1 MESKTHVYVSAT
13 GAKGNPNEGT
23 FSSPSSTGSF
33 LIRAPLTIDDD
44 SDFESSGGYSGV
56 DGSGGGSGSGSEYL
70 SGEEFETASER
81 PSLGGETDEEMVE
94 ENGGAGRYTVSRPF
108 VADSDHGSV
117 ENSVVDEEENFVSVV
132 ENLESKQF
140 TPVAQLSMDDEFDE
154 MLGDEEMVSD
164 AENGGFS
171 GAVEVPGGVKSLP
184 RIKAAVDV
192 EVGGEEEESQEPTN
206 SALDNQSE
214 SSSNAE
220 VQNGVLE
227 NLVVEEVSHGDI
239 PKAPLESMVESK
251 EDIVGEILKLDR
263 DESGVVNV
271 GGTVARDRGSKSEKL
286 ESQTEPEVDL
296 GAELLEPLSATEVEY
311 TECAVENNGF
321 PTLRPSESS
330 QSFSIQEIVN
340 MVKDGL
346 PKINGSEPSKDAF
359 PSDGI
364 LTVDS
369 SEISQPISTRE
380 VVNNEN
386 DGRPE
391 ITRGD
396 KSENSNQVEGEK
408 VVLSNEDIEELIFGS
423 PETNQRMNEVDQG
436 LASPSHSKMDSQ
448 DHSETA
454 ETAET
459 ADSESQGTEPFDS
472 AALAALLK
480 AATGVR
486 PDAGSI
492 RITSKDGS
500 KVYSVKPPFHSDSS
514 NITDIVSQDNVS
526 DEEKKIIEKIQ
537 LLKVKFLRLVHRL
550 GLSPNDS
557 LVEQV
562 LYRLALATRSHSSLE
577 FSLESAKK
585 AAMKLEAEGKE
596 DLGFS
601 LDILVLGKTGV
612 GKSATINSILCE
624 EKARVDAF
632 EPATTSVKEIV
643 GTVNGV
649 KMRIFDTPGLR
660 SPTTDEVTNRK
671 ILASIKKLMRKI
683 PPDVVLY
690 VDRLDTN
697 ARDLMDLLLL
707 KSFTTLGSSIW
718 QNAIITLTHAASAPP
733 DGPSGS
739 PLSYDVFVAQKSHV
753 VQQALSQAAGDLRLM
768 NPSMVHPVSLV
779 ENHASYQKNRDGES
793 MLPNGQSWRPY
804 LLLLCYSLRILS
816 EANSI
821 AKPQD
826 TFDFRKLLGLQR
838 RSPPLPY
845 LLSSLLQSHAHPK
858 LSTDHGGDNVDSVVE
873 LGNSS
878 DSDQEDDE
886 YDQLPPFKPLGRSQV
901 VKLSKEQRKAYFEE
915 YDYRVKLLQKKQWRE
930 EVKRLRE
937 MKKRGKDGESN
948 DMYRGEEGNPEDG
961 GPETVP
967 VPLPDMILPPSF
979 DGDNPAYRYRL
990 LESASQL
997 LVRPVLDSQG
1007 WDHDVGY
1014 DGVSLEGNLA
1024 IAGCFPGAVAVQ
1036 ITKDKKDFNIHL
1048 DSSVCAKMGENGST
1062 MAGFDIQAV
1071 GRQLAYILRGETKF
1085 KILKMNKAAAGL
1097 SVTLLGEN
1105 IATGLKVED
1114 QIAVGKHLVL
1124 SGGAGTMHSQGETA
1138 YGANLEVCLNDKN
1151 FPIEQNQTSLGLSLM
1166 KWRGD
1171 LGVMANLQSQFSI
1184 GRSSKMAVRVGLNN
1198 KQSGQITFK
1207 VSSAEHLQIAL
1218 SAILP
1223 VAISIFRNIYPGTA
1237 AKGST
1242 Y

>member
-1 MESKTHVYVSAT
+1 MESKTHVSVSAA
-13 GAKGNPNEGT
+13 GAKGNPNERT

-56 DGSGGGSGSGSEYL
+56 DGSGGGSGSEYL

-81 PSLGGETDEEMVE
+81 PSMAGETDEEMVE
-94 ENGGAGRYTVSRPF
+94 ENDGVGRYTVSRPF

-117 ENSVVDEEENFVSVV
+117 ENSVADEEDNFVSVV

-171 GAVEVPGGVKSLP
+171 GAVKFPGGVNSLP
-184 RIKAAVDV
+184 KIKAAVDV
-192 EVGGEEEESQEPTN
+192 EVGGEEEESLDPTN
-206 SALDNQSE
+206 SALGNQSE

-271 GGTVARDRGSKSEKL
+271 GGTVATDSGSKSEKL
-286 ESQTEPEVDL
+286 ESQTELEVDL
-296 GAELLEPLSATEVEY
+296 GAELLKRLSATEVEY

-321 PTLRPSESS
+321 PTLQPSESS

-340 MVKDGL
+340 IVKDGV

-369 SEISQPISTRE
+369 AEISQPISTRE
-380 VVNNEN
+380 VVNNGN
-386 DGRPE
+386 NGWLE
-391 ITRGD
+391 ITQGD

-423 PETNQRMNEVDQG
+423 PETNQRMNELDQG

-454 ETAET
+454 
-459 ADSESQGTEPFDS
+459 DSESQGMELFDS

-480 AATGVR
+480 AATGVE
-486 PDAGSI
+486 PDGGSI
-492 RITSKDGS
+492 RITPKDGS
-500 KVYSVKPPFHSDSS
+500 KVFSVKPPFHSDSS
-514 NITDIVSQDNVS
+514 NIADIVFQDNVS

-562 LYRLALATRSHSSLE
+562 LYRLALATRSHSSLD

-632 EPATTSVKEIV
+632 EPATTSVKDIV

-660 SPTTDEVTNRK
+660 SPTTDAVTNRK
-671 ILASIKKLMRKI
+671 ILASIKKLTRKI

-707 KSFTTLGSSIW
+707 KSFTSSLGSSIW

-739 PLSYDVFVAQKSHV
+739 PLSYDIFVAQKSHV
-753 VQQALSQAAGDLRLM
+753 VQRALSQAVGDLRLM

-779 ENHASYQKNRDGES
+779 ENHTSYQKNRDGES
-793 MLPNGQSWRPY
+793 MLPNGQSWRPH
-804 LLLLCYSLRILS
+804 LLLLCYSMKILS

-826 TFDFRKLLGLQR
+826 AFDFRKLLGLQL
-838 RSPPLPY
+838 RSSPLPY
-845 LLSSLLQSHAHPK
+845 LLSSLLQSRAHPK
-858 LSTDHGGDNVDSVVE
+858 LSTDHGGDNVDSDVE

-878 DSDQEDDE
+878 DSDQEDDDE

-901 VKLSKEQRKAYFEE
+901 AKLSKEQRKAYFEE

-937 MKKRGKDGESN
+937 MKKRGKEGESN
-948 DMYRGEEGNPEDG
+948 DMYKGEEGNPEDG

-1007 WDHDVGY
+1007 WDHDFGY

-1048 DSSVCAKMGENGST
+1048 DSSVCAKMGEKGST

-1085 KILKMNKAAAGL
+1085 KILTMNKAAAGL

-1114 QIAVGKHLVL
+1114 QITVGKRLVL
-1124 SGGAGTMHSQGETA
+1124 SGGAGTMRSQGETA

-1151 FPIEQNQTSLGLSLM
+1151 FPIEQNQTTLGLSLM

-1223 VAISIFRNIYPGTA
+1223 VAISIFRNMYPGTA